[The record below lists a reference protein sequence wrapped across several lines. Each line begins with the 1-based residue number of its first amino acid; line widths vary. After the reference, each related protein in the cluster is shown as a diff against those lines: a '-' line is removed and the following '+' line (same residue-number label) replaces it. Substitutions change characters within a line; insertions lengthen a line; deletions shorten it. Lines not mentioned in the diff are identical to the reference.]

1 MHFSRLWVILKNDD
15 DPPEPQQ
22 IGYINVIPARNEGG
36 VFDSFGDT
44 VRKFNMHLRQ
54 RPLPGKMI

>member
-1 MHFSRLWVILKNDD
+1 MILKDD
-15 DPPEPQQ
+15 NDPPEPQQ

-54 RPLPGKMI
+54 RPLPGKLT